1 MTQTTVS
8 NSRAQVVIDRAAL
21 SHNLSKIRERCP
33 KSKVMAV
40 IKADGYGHGM
50 ELVAEVLSD
59 ADEFAVSD
67 QYDFRRLRTNGID
80 TPVTLLSAY
89 FSLDELE
96 LMLDQ
101 NVRPAIYDLSQ
112 IELFEQLDRGASLS
126 IWLKV
131 DTGMGR
137 LGLCA
142 NEVPGALRRLEKITA
157 IKDIS
162 LMTHLANADNI
173 NHPVNRKQ
181 LAQFN
186 DLSVNYPYK
195 ELSVL
200 NSAGLVNF
208 SDQARSIVR
217 TGIMLYGIS
226 PIPGAVASSLG
237 LQAAMTFKS
246 QLISVKAL
254 SAGSTIGYGSSYVL
268 DHDSTI
274 GIVSCGYADGY
285 PRHAP
290 SGTPVLVNRKLVPLV
305 GRVSMDMLAVDL
317 GDLAARIGD
326 EVILWGEGNP
336 IEAVAEAAATIPYTL
351 CSGILPRVQRVII

>member
-1 MTQTTVS
+1 MIQTTVE
-8 NSRAQVVIDRAAL
+8 NSRVCIVIDRAAL
-21 SHNLSKIRERCP
+21 THNLSKVRELCHE
-33 KSKVMAV
+33 SKVMAV

-50 ELVAEVLSD
+50 ELVAQALSE

-67 QYDFRRLRTNGID
+67 QDDLRRLRLNGID
-80 TPVTLLSAY
+80 APVTLLSAY
-89 FSLDELE
+89 FNFNELE
-96 LMLDQ
+96 QMLDQ
-101 NVRPAIYDLSQ
+101 NVRPTIYDLSQ
-112 IELFEQLDRGASLS
+112 IELFEQLDSDASLS
-126 IWLKV
+126 VWLKV

-137 LGLCA
+137 LGVSV
-142 NEVPGALRRLEKITA
+142 NELPGALRRLRKITA

-173 NHPVNRKQ
+173 NHPANVKQ

-186 DLSVNYPYK
+186 DLRLNYPYE
-195 ELSVL
+195 ELSIL

-208 SDQARSIVR
+208 PDQARSIVR

-226 PIPGAVASSLG
+226 PIANTSAISLG

-254 SAGSTIGYGSSYVL
+254 NAGSAIGYGSSYIL
-268 DHDSTI
+268 DHDTSI

-285 PRHAP
+285 PRHASP
-290 SGTPVLVNRKLVPLV
+290 GTPVLINDKLVPLV

-317 GDLAARIGD
+317 GDLDARVGD
-326 EVILWGEGNP
+326 EVILWGDGNP

-351 CSGILPRVQRVII
+351 CSGILPRVKRVII